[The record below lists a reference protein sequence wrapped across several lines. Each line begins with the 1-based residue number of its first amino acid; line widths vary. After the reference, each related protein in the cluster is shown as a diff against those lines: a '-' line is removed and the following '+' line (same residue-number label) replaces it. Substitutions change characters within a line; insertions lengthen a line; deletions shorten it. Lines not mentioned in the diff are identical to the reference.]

1 MDFSKEMIASHGD
14 EHRTSQRKRLV
25 DAECLAVEEVL
36 RNHFPQL
43 IAGTCPSTVP
53 DDLTDSVFDHA
64 CASVHGHMLRT
75 RHNYLVGRLNKIAAT
90 HQLTLQNR
98 QRMVVVRSDP
108 APATPLSFVLKFQ
121 LEMYEKLFWA
131 NLSSPSGLTDL
142 QRKKHDSGRLIYSMI
157 WHGGVHSI
165 IRLSQLLNAMGNGV
179 YRTPDTVSDHALV
192 WLEPS
197 VENDHFRWFP
207 DPTTL
212 ALLYR
217 YYKEYGV
224 TSFPKSS
231 TEEKKPD
238 AQNNAGQLLR
248 RYVETISPKSLL
260 SSDPN
265 TLVRQ
270 MMDAASAK
278 ETMQLAGIAQHIQ
291 GSAGLYSCLPR
302 DTMTRL
308 MTGLIPPAE
317 TASQAAQGAEDKHIP
332 GLNPLGGE
340 ANLGSKLAVSAIR
353 DAVKVAATVKRASK
367 KHKGYIA
374 LMEIAKS
381 ASWPPIVRV
390 IALWCAQL
398 RLELQA
404 TSILRYLS
412 EFVEPLVA
420 ELSDRA
426 DLNELDGDDW
436 EFYYS
441 ELLKAT
447 SSQGQRAYRANVLG
461 RFHRYLATNYALP
474 EAYIEG
480 ATGTMRVDSEIL
492 TQAEFCRVLKILDEE
507 PNQRNSEAR
516 QIATILGFR
525 CGLRRGEVLTILMG
539 DLQGLHQPEL
549 KSPTLLVRGSRRWGP
564 TKTTNGNRVLPLWG
578 LLTDEELSLLR
589 RWYRRRVSEQV
600 TPQRTNVFFCP
611 LHQPDHLMGGVD
623 LIDPIQSAMRQAA
636 GTQTMRFHH
645 CRHAFATFSTVR
657 LLETYPGEFF
667 PLRWAVDDEGRVVMP
682 HWGKDWFA
690 VLSQREGGLMASD
703 KLYYLQLMVGHASP
717 GQTVRTYS
725 HLMDLVLRTMQWAIQ
740 KAPVSKRLQA
750 ELLGQTHGSIEQWR
764 IRKGLVG
771 PTSAAMLAAKLNRW
785 PAGAAVGK
793 AFRVFKIEKQP
804 LEIAP
809 AEEAMPNSALLIYQ
823 ALYRV
828 NQLMEGGAGYDD
840 ALAATADLL
849 CIPVGVLKQ
858 CYKRGEFLM
867 RRRARRTSKRNAHT
881 PGTAPVQGKIAHK
894 TGLGGV
900 ICPVLPQCPAPPKPR
915 KVHRFVEELFS
926 LLVQAANNDA
936 ELFRKMIETVVL
948 ATQRSKIQLS
958 FRPIESKCLYL
969 QFLDT
974 LGLMPLV
981 WVDVQAARTSPSNDQ
996 LLAYWSEQ
1004 LSLPRAKIRVRSDK
1018 LAGDRSRMGVARV
1031 TLNPSFKRLGPGAL
1045 QHTISSVRFV
1055 AFVAMI
1061 AFNGRLDIDE
1071 DVGL

>member
-1 MDFSKEMIASHGD
+1 MDFSKKMIAPHGD
-14 EHRTSQRKRLV
+14 EHRASQRKRVV
-25 DAECLAVEEVL
+25 DAECLVVEEVL

-43 IAGTCPSTVP
+43 IAGTCPSTVL
-53 DDLTDSVFDHA
+53 DDLIDSVFDRA
-64 CASVHGHMLRT
+64 CASVHGHLFRT

-108 APATPLSFVLKFQ
+108 APATPLSFVLKAEY
-121 LEMYEKLFWA
+121 EMYEELFWA

-142 QRKKHDSGRLIYSMI
+142 QRKRHDSGRLIYSMI

-165 IRLSQLLNAMGNGV
+165 IRLSQLLITIGNGV
-179 YRTPDTVSDHALV
+179 HCTPGNASDHALV

-224 TSFPKSS
+224 THVPESS
-231 TEEKKPD
+231 TEAKKPD

-260 SSDPN
+260 SSGSN
-265 TLVRQ
+265 TLLRQ

-278 ETMQLAGIAQHIQ
+278 ETMTLAGIAQHIQ

-302 DTMTRL
+302 DTMIRL

-317 TASQAAQGAEDKHIP
+317 TASQAAQRAEDKRIP
-332 GLNPLGGE
+332 GLNPLRGETNSGG
-340 ANLGSKLAVSAIR
+340 KRAVSAIR
-353 DAVKVAATVKRASK
+353 DALKIAATVKCASK
-367 KHKGYIA
+367 KHKGYKA

-404 TSILRYLS
+404 SSILRYLS
-412 EFVEPLVA
+412 EFAEPLVA
-420 ELSDRA
+420 ELSDIE
-426 DLNELDGDDW
+426 DLNQLDGEDW
-436 EFYYS
+436 EFHYS

-447 SSQGQRAYRANVLG
+447 SSQGQRAYRASVLG

-474 EAYIEG
+474 DAYIEG

-492 TQAEFCRVLKILDEE
+492 TVAEYYRVLKILKEE
-507 PNQRNSEAR
+507 PNQRLSEAR
-516 QIATILGFR
+516 QLAIIFGFR
-525 CGLRRGEVLTILMG
+525 CGLRRGEVLRILMG

-549 KSPTLLVRGSRRWGP
+549 QSPTLIVRGSRRYGP
-564 TKTTNGNRVLPLWG
+564 TKTTNGTRILPLWG
-578 LLTDEELSLLR
+578 LLTNEELSLLR
-589 RWYRRRVSEQV
+589 RWYRRRVAEQS
-600 TPQRTNVFFCP
+600 TLQRKGVFFCP

-636 GTQTMRFHH
+636 GTQSMRFHH

-667 PLRWAVDDEGRVVMP
+667 SLRWAVDDEGRVVMP

-690 VLSQREGGLMASD
+690 VLSQREGGLAASD

-717 GQTVRTYS
+717 GQTIRTYS
-725 HLMDLVLRTMQWAIQ
+725 HLMDFVVRTMRWAIQ
-740 KAPVSKRLQA
+740 KTPIPNRLQA
-750 ELLGQTHGSIEQWR
+750 ELLGQKPDSVEPWR
-764 IRKGLVG
+764 NRKGLRG

-785 PAGAAVGK
+785 PAGATVGK

-809 AEEAMPNSALLIYQ
+809 AEEAMPSSALLIYQ

-828 NQLMEGGAGYDD
+828 NQLMEGGTGYDD

-849 CIPVGVLKQ
+849 GIPVGVLNQ

-881 PGTAPVQGKIAHK
+881 PGMAPVQGKIAHK
-894 TGLGGV
+894 VGVGGV
-900 ICPVLPQCPAPPKPR
+900 IYPVLPQCPAPPKPR

-926 LLVQAANNDA
+926 LLVQAAKNDA

-974 LGLMPLV
+974 LELMPLV
-981 WVDVQAARTSPSNDQ
+981 WVDVQAARTSPGNDQ
-996 LLAYWSEQ
+996 LLTYWSEQ
-1004 LSLPRAKIRVRSDK
+1004 LSLPRAKIRVRSDT
-1018 LAGDRSRMGVARV
+1018 LAGDRSSMGVARV
-1031 TLNPSFKRLGPGAL
+1031 TLNPSFKKLGPGAL

-1061 AFNGRLDIDE
+1061 SFNGRLGIDE